1 MPLHQNRKGMS
12 QNEAKKKRRLHELH
26 SQKLKNPGLL
36 DLSLMF
42 QMLALQGRYCPLLN
56 LKELF
61 LIEMFKSVVARYRSA
76 VSECPILNTNQIQ
89 TPYCLKSL
97 LSHVSCLTSP
107 VLRVVSLFIYINQVE
122 LVAQL
127 VE

>member
-1 MPLHQNRKGMS
+1 MS
-12 QNEAKKKRRLHELH
+12 QSEAQKKRLHELH

-42 QMLALQGRYCPLLN
+42 QMLALEGRYCLLLN
-56 LKELF
+56 LSELF

-89 TPYCLKSL
+89 RKS
-97 LSHVSCLTSP
+97 VF
-107 VLRVVSLFIYINQVE
+107 VDKNLRKKTVKV
-122 LVAQL
+122 
-127 VE
+127 

>member
-1 MPLHQNRKGMS
+1 MS

-42 QMLALQGRYCPLLN
+42 QMLALEGRYCLLLN
-56 LKELF
+56 LSELF